1 MKGSNEVEN
10 KEFQPEKRLYRR
22 KSGNQD
28 IKRRKWSLVSFERNK
43 IFILLRSNGDP
54 FTGCSLTKSPPQI
67 FFLHNWENQIP
78 CNNTVTVR
86 RFCGTF

>member
-10 KEFQPEKRLYRR
+10 KEIQPEKRLYRR

-43 IFILLRSNGDP
+43 IFILLRSKRRSVYRMFAYQVSP
-54 FTGCSLTKSPPQI
+54 RKS
-67 FFLHNWENQIP
+67 FFSIIGKIKFHATIP
-78 CNNTVTVR
+78 
-86 RFCGTF
+86 

>member
-10 KEFQPEKRLYRR
+10 KEIQPEKRLYRR

-43 IFILLRSNGDP
+43 IFILLR
-54 FTGCSLTKSPPQI
+54 
-67 FFLHNWENQIP
+67 
-78 CNNTVTVR
+78 
-86 RFCGTF
+86 